1 MTYDGKRFGYRV
13 AAAAAAVAA
22 LAALAPQASAQVN
35 KQWLTVI
42 LPSEPVDLDTC
53 NSSISTLGRVL
64 KQNLSETLIQKD
76 PKDNSLKPRLAT
88 SWERVDPTTW
98 RFKLRQGV
106 TFHDG
111 SPFTAAAVKKSLD
124 RDFANPMKCRDRVK
138 YFSDFSI
145 DISAPDDQT
154 LVIKTS
160 RPEPILPMRLTGITI
175 GAGDIPTDK
184 FSLKPVGTGPYQLS
198 NWQQGQEILLKRN
211 DKYWGAKPEIEGVRY
226 LWRKESAVR
235 AAMVQVGEGDIAVAM
250 ASQDAVDP
258 KIDYSYL
265 NSETSAL
272 RIDMTRKPL
281 DDKRV
286 RLAMNYA
293 FDRENIRKSIVSKE
307 ALHATQFVFP
317 AIPGHNHELDKM
329 VRQYDPAKARQLLA
343 EAKAAGVAVD
353 TEITLLGRPD
363 GYPNSEEVMEATLT
377 TFKAAGFNV
386 KLINLETGPYN
397 AVNYK
402 PYPENR
408 GPTLLQVQHDNNFGD
423 PVFSI
428 AYRYSCEGGTST
440 YCDPKLDAEL
450 ARVTGLEGEARV
462 KGWQDLFRHLYE
474 DVVNEV
480 WMFHMVGFARVS
492 PRIDYKPDVTA
503 NSEILVENIRFVK

>member
-1 MTYDGKRFGYRV
+1 MSHDRVRFGYQ
-13 AAAAAAVAA
+13 AAAAAAVAL
-22 LAALAPQASAQVN
+22 LAVLAPQANAQVN
-35 KQWLTVI
+35 SKWLTVV

-76 PKDNSLKPRLAT
+76 PKDNALKPRLAT
-88 SWERVDPTTW
+88 SWQRVDPTHW
-98 RFKLRQGV
+98 EFKLRQGV

-111 SPFTAAAVKKSLD
+111 TPFNAAAVKKSLD
-124 RDFANPMKCRDRVK
+124 RDFTKGLVCRDRVK
-138 YFSDFSI
+138 YFSDFTIEVST
-145 DISAPDDQT
+145 PDEYT
-154 LVIKTS
+154 LVITTS

-175 GAGDIPTDK
+175 GGGNPPTDK
-184 FSLKPVGTGPYQLS
+184 FSLAAIGTGPYALTK
-198 NWQQGQEILLKRN
+198 WQTGQEILLTRN
-211 DKYWGAKPEIEGVRY
+211 EKYWGNKPQIEGVRY
-226 LWRKESAVR
+226 VWRKESSVR
-235 AAMVQVGEGDIAVAM
+235 AAMVKVGEGDIAVAM
-250 ASQDAVDP
+250 ASQDADDP
-258 KIDYSYL
+258 KLDHSYL

-293 FDRENIRKSIVSKE
+293 FDRENIRKSIVSKD
-307 ALHATQFVFP
+307 ALNATQFVFP

-329 VRQYDPAKARQLLA
+329 VRQYDPARAKQLLA

-377 TFKAAGFNV
+377 TFKAVGLNV

-397 AVNYK
+397 SVNYK
-402 PYPENR
+402 PFPENR

-428 AYRYSCEGGTST
+428 AYRYSCDGGTST

-450 ARVTGLEGEARV
+450 ARVTGLEGDARV
-462 KGWQDLFRHLYE
+462 KGWQELFRVLYE

-480 WMFHMVGFARVS
+480 WMYHMVGFSRVS
-492 PRIDYKPDVTA
+492 PRIDYVPDVTA
-503 NSEILVENIRFVK
+503 NSEILVENIHIK